1 MTRRLLIGSAALC
14 LLALAGCTSAPKQPT
29 PSHGEPP
36 RLCPLVACPLP
47 GRPEPVANDDFRKGL
62 DATEDALQACA
73 VQVLDCIERQ
83 KGAAL
88 EVPP

>member
-1 MTRRLLIGSAALC
+1 M
-14 LLALAGCTSAPKQPT
+14 
-29 PSHGEPP
+29 
-36 RLCPLVACPLP
+36 ACPLP
-47 GRPEPVANDDFRKGL
+47 GRPEPVANDDFRQAL

-73 VQVLDCIERQ
+73 VQVLDCIKRQ